1 MHASFIR
8 CTTREKMLRGGFRF
22 PLPRYAQKVSLRYS
36 SPETNTRE

>member
-8 CTTREKMLRGGFRF
+8 CAREKMLRGGFRF
-22 PLPRYAQKVSLRYS
+22 PLSRYAQKVSLRYS